1 MLRSDGQV
9 SNSMTYLFWLKIM
22 IKYLLLLCI
31 YMPFYLLA
39 MLVAPV
45 LPLFAEL
52 RNGPIDNTIPVVAV
66 VGVACC
72 VSYGL

>member
-1 MLRSDGQV
+1 
-9 SNSMTYLFWLKIM
+9 M

-31 YMPFYLLA
+31 YIPFYLLA
-39 MLVAPV
+39 MLVAPI
-45 LPLFAEL
+45 LPMFAEL

-66 VGVACC
+66 GVACC